1 MELRKR
7 LQNIRCEV
15 QKKCNKKTGHNDYA
29 GFDYFQLEDFLPTA
43 NEEFNKEGLCPI
55 FTIEYEGERQMA
67 YLTIE
72 DGDEKVVFKTP
83 TAEANLGKNAI
94 QNLGAMLTYT
104 KRYLYLN
111 CLELSE
117 GDAVDATIGK
127 KNPNPTPKSPQKPKE
142 ASSEAKDLT
151 NEQLIEEIKRL
162 YTEKEITVLEQM
174 KKQRLVQ
181 FDRESL
187 IGYYNHRH
195 KEVPVGLQEIDLQES
210 EKPFY

>member
-127 KNPNPTPKSPQKPKE
+127 KNPNPTPKSPQKPKQE
-142 ASSEAKDLT
+142 PREAKSLT
-151 NEQLIEEIKRL
+151 DDELLDSLRKLYKEDEIK
-162 YTEKEITVLEQM
+162 YLESV
-174 KKQRLVQ
+174 KKVPLKD
-181 FDRESL
+181 FGRETL
-187 IGYYNHRH
+187 EAYYDHR
-195 KEVPVGLQEIDLQES
+195 KNYINLAEP